1 MTTLERHECL
11 ASLMQEWAQM
21 PEGEPAKR
29 ERWFTEVAQ
38 LIADIP
44 ATESRQ
50 RWIGEFAR
58 AIHEKHSGLPLSVC
72 TYIVQQRVATA
83 QKGGAMYRENVRK
96 PLAASGTADEFFGK
110 EEVHL
115 NEFIPDDYR
124 QYDRRVMLAAALLGV
139 LILCLAFWPVI
150 LDWMTPFKY
159 GVLAGALGMAA
170 LLIGGLAVGVCLG
183 AGRLEKLK

>member
-1 MTTLERHECL
+1 MTTLERQECL

-29 ERWFTEVAQ
+29 ERWFTEVAR

-83 QKGGAMYRENVRK
+83 QKGGVMHRPNYRV
-96 PLAASGTADEFFGK
+96 PVAASGTA
-110 EEVHL
+110 EELLGSESVDL
-115 NEFIPDDYR
+115 NEFIPNDYR
-124 QYDRRVMLAAALLGV
+124 RYDRMVMMGAVMLGL

-170 LLIGGLAVGVCLG
+170 LLIGCVAVGVCLG
-183 AGRLEKLK
+183 AGNLEKRK